1 MRPFIK
7 RRLRD
12 QSGHIK
18 YIKRKAD
25 FPSSGEPKKICLCLS
40 LPKMILREN
49 KFHSARKESKCAFL
63 QCRSFE
69 DK

>member
-25 FPSSGEPKKICLCLS
+25 FPSSGEPKKLPVPQFTQDDIEGEQVS
-40 LPKMILREN
+40 LIKE
-49 KFHSARKESKCAFL
+49 RK
-63 QCRSFE
+63 
-69 DK
+69 

>member
-7 RRLRD
+7 RRLKD

-25 FPSSGEPKKICLCLS
+25 FPSSGEPKKKKKKS
-40 LPKMILREN
+40 LPVPQFTQDDIEGEQVSLSKE
-49 KFHSARKESKCAFL
+49 RK
-63 QCRSFE
+63 
-69 DK
+69 